1 MNESRTAP
9 EPGYVILAASGELAR
24 RVERGRA
31 LLEACCLC
39 PRRCGVNRL
48 AGKLGHCGAG
58 ATPRVASYGPHHWEE
73 PPISGTRG
81 SGTIFFSHCTGDCI
95 FCQNYPISQLGT
107 GNDWTCA
114 QLADAMLALQRK
126 GCHNVNLVTPTH
138 YAANII
144 ESVALACESGLSIP
158 ILYNT
163 SGYDSLETLALLDG
177 IIDIY
182 LPDAKYADD
191 AVARELSGFVSYVEA
206 DRAALLEM
214 QRQLGT
220 DLMLDGNGIAYRGM
234 IVRHLVLP
242 GNLSQSTQVM
252 DWIAGALSPRIHVSL
267 MSQYFPAHKAVNHPV
282 LKRRIYHRE
291 YEQVLAAVEA
301 LGLDNG
307 WRQEL
312 DRVY

>member
-1 MNESRTAP
+1 MSEPRP
-9 EPGYVILAASGELAR
+9 IEEPGYVKLAASGELAR
-24 RVERGRA
+24 RVVRGRTV
-31 LLEACCLC
+31 LEACCMC

-48 AGKLGHCGAG
+48 AGELGYCGAG
-58 ATPRVASYGPHHWEE
+58 ATPRVASCVPHHWEE

-81 SGTIFFSHCTGDCI
+81 SGTIFFSHCTGNCV

-114 QLADAMLALQRK
+114 QLADAMVALQRK
-126 GCHNVNLVTPTH
+126 GCHNINLVTPTH
-138 YAANII
+138 YVASII

-158 ILYNT
+158 VLYNT

-177 IIDIY
+177 IVDIY

-191 AVARELSGFVSYVEA
+191 AVAQDLSGFLGYIEA
-206 DRAALLEM
+206 DHAALLEM
-214 QRQLGT
+214 QRQVGT
-220 DLMLDGNGIAYRGM
+220 DLLLDDNGIAYRGM

-242 GNLSQSTQVM
+242 GNLSQSVEVM
-252 DWIAGALSPRIHVSL
+252 IWIADMLSPRIHVSL
-267 MSQYFPAHKAVNHPV
+267 MSQYFPAHKAIDHPL

-291 YEQVLAAVEA
+291 YEHVLDAVDT
-301 LGLDNG
+301 LGLENG